1 MTYLIELIDILTVVC
16 EKKEYVKSRHIT
28 FYTQLVFFFS
38 PRLTTYLTFN
48 YFLASFGDMCVS
60 VFNCTLLIYQ
70 KKRIVAERNRDHL
83 ILKHRR
89 EDASRQS
96 IFVVNYL

>member
-1 MTYLIELIDILTVVC
+1 MHENTCRAESHKYQSLERFVATL
-16 EKKEYVKSRHIT
+16 RH
-28 FYTQLVFFFS
+28 
-38 PRLTTYLTFN
+38 
-48 YFLASFGDMCVS
+48 VS